1 MNTAEFAEG
10 VQLPFAMV
18 VASKRNSGKTLFV
31 SQFIKELLRQKKIFA
46 PVVYS
51 NTAHLNG
58 DYSFLPH
65 ALVRQFSPEN
75 LKSLMDKQAA
85 IPKNKRHA
93 LLLVF
98 DDVLGDER
106 ALGNK
111 EILYAYAMGRHI
123 NIHPILISQ
132 TANRVLTPPI
142 RNNADYFVLSRLN
155 RQQLGE
161 VWESI
166 TNMEKRQFVGFVERV
181 NKNFTFVVVDN
192 TGHSND
198 PAEFLKLIRAVPENS
213 PREELNAEHSD
224 GDADE
229 SE

>member
-1 MNTAEFAEG
+1 MNVDEFAE
-10 VQLPFAMV
+10 QITLPFAMV
-18 VASKRNSGKTLFV
+18 VASKRNSGKTLMI
-31 SQFIKELLRQKKIFA
+31 SQLIRCLVNSGKIYA

-58 DYSFLPH
+58 DYDFLPDG
-65 ALVRQFSPEN
+65 LVRKFDPVN
-75 LKSLMDKQAA
+75 LKNLLDKQSK
-85 IPKNKRHA
+85 IPKEKRPA

-123 NIHPILISQ
+123 NVHPILISQ

-166 TNMEKRQFVGFVERV
+166 TNMEKRDFVSFVERT
-181 NKNFTFVVVDN
+181 NKDFTFVVVDN

-198 PAEFLKLIRAVPENS
+198 PADFLKLVRAVSKSS
-213 PREELNAEHSD
+213 PRELNQ
-224 GDADE
+224 DA
-229 SE
+229 

>member
-1 MNTAEFAEG
+1 MNVETFTAN

-18 VASKRNSGKTLFV
+18 VASKRNSGKTMMV
-31 SQFIKELLRQKKIFA
+31 SQFIKALLHQKKIFA
-46 PVVYS
+46 PVIYS

-58 DYSFLPH
+58 DYSFLPKG
-65 ALVRQFSPEN
+65 LVRKFNPEN
-75 LKSLMDKQAA
+75 LKQLMDKQSS
-85 IPKNKRHA
+85 IPKNKRPA
-93 LLLVF
+93 LLVVF

-166 TNMEKRQFVGFVERV
+166 TNMEKREFIQFVEEV
-181 NKNFTFVVVDN
+181 NKHFTFVVVDN
-192 TGHSND
+192 TGHSNE
-198 PAEFLKLIRAVPENS
+198 PEKFLKLIRASPEKS
-213 PREELNAEHSD
+213 VSTTIKDASDSSDAEE
-224 GDADE
+224 
-229 SE
+229 

>member
-1 MNTAEFAEG
+1 MNVETFTAN

-18 VASKRNSGKTLFV
+18 VASKRNSGKTMMV
-31 SQFIKELLRQKKIFA
+31 SQFIKALLHQKKIFA
-46 PVVYS
+46 PVIYS

-58 DYSFLPH
+58 DYSFLP
-65 ALVRQFSPEN
+65 AGLVRKFNPEN
-75 LKSLMDKQAA
+75 LKELMEKQSA
-85 IPKNKRHA
+85 IPKNKRPA
-93 LLLVF
+93 LLLVL

-166 TNMEKRQFVGFVERV
+166 TNMEKREFIQFVEEV
-181 NKNFTFVVVDN
+181 NKHFTFVVVDN
-192 TGHSND
+192 TGHSNE
-198 PAEFLKLIRAVPENS
+198 PEKFLKLIRASPEKS
-213 PREELNAEHSD
+213 VSTTIKAATVSSDAEE
-224 GDADE
+224 
-229 SE
+229 

>member
-1 MNTAEFAEG
+1 MNVDEFAA
-10 VQLPFAMV
+10 QITLPFAMV
-18 VASKRNSGKTLFV
+18 VASKRNSGKTLMI
-31 SQFIKELLRQKKIFA
+31 SQLIRCLVNTGKVYA

-58 DYSFLPH
+58 DYGFLPEG
-65 ALVRQFSPEN
+65 LVRKFDPTN
-75 LKSLMDKQAA
+75 LKNLLEKQSK
-85 IPKNKRHA
+85 IPKEKRPA
-93 LLLVF
+93 LLLIF
-98 DDVLGDER
+98 DDVLGDDR
-106 ALGNK
+106 ALGNN

-123 NIHPILISQ
+123 NVHPILISQ

-166 TNMEKRQFVGFVERV
+166 TNMEKRDFVSFVERT
-181 NKNFTFVVVDN
+181 NKDFTFVVVDN

-198 PAEFLKLIRAVPENS
+198 PADFLKLVRAVHKSSPEDTNQ
-213 PREELNAEHSD
+213 
-224 GDADE
+224 DA
-229 SE
+229 